1 MKDKKSIILYK
12 SLMHYVK
19 DTNHLAELCSKL
31 NKSKFLAIDTEFI
44 REKTYW
50 PKLCLI
56 QVFNG
61 EDKII
66 IDPLVKGLDLKPF
79 FKILSNNEIVK
90 IFHSGR
96 QDIEIFYNLTKKI
109 PKNIYDTQIAA
120 MVCGFGDSIG
130 YENLVSQ
137 LLGKKIDKTSRL
149 TNWSNRPL
157 SKKQINYAISDVT
170 HLFEIYPLIKD
181 KIINNKRES
190 WFKEEIRILISKK
203 TYDLNPNDSWKRL
216 KYRNL
221 NKNSIGILIE
231 LAKWREIKAQE
242 KDVPRGNIIRDDAI
256 YELCSAQPKNRDDLN
271 NLRSFNRKGSLR
283 KEFTEEIIKIIDKG
297 KSIKKEKLPKIKPL
311 KRLPTG
317 ISSKVSILKILLDNI
332 SEEYGVAQK
341 LIANKNDLQELVL
354 DDQADIKTL
363 KGWRYKIFGKK
374 AVDFK
379 NGKISIKMKND
390 KVVLE
395 AEE

>member
-1 MKDKKSIILYK
+1 
-12 SLMHYVK
+12 MHYIK
-19 DTNHLAELCSKL
+19 ETNHLNELCSKL
-31 NKSKFLAIDTEFI
+31 NKSEFLSIDTEFI

-61 EDKII
+61 KEQII
-66 IDPLVKGLDLKPF
+66 IDPLAKDIDLKSF
-79 FKILSNNEIVK
+79 FEILNNKEIVK

-109 PKNIYDTQIAA
+109 PQNIYDTQIAA

-170 HLFEIYPLIKD
+170 HLFEIYPIIRD
-181 KIINNKRES
+181 KIISNKREN
-190 WFKEEIRILISKK
+190 WLKEEIKILISKK
-203 TYDLNPNDSWKRL
+203 TYELNPNDSWKRL

-221 NKNSIGILIE
+221 SKNSIGVLIE
-231 LAKWREIKAQE
+231 LSKWREIKAQK
-242 KDVPRGNIIRDDAI
+242 KDVPRGNVIRDDAI
-256 YELCSAQPKNRDDLN
+256 YDLCSAQPKNIEDLN
-271 NLRSFNRKGSLR
+271 NLRSFNRKGGLR
-283 KEFTEEIIKIIDKG
+283 KEFAEEILLAIEKG
-297 KSIKKEKLPKIKPL
+297 KSIKKEKLPKIKPP
-311 KRLPTG
+311 KRLPMG

-354 DDQADIKTL
+354 NDKADIKTL
-363 KGWRYKIFGKK
+363 KGWRYKVFGKK
-374 AVDFK
+374 AIDFK

-390 KVVLE
+390 KVILK
-395 AEE
+395 EEK

>member
-1 MKDKKSIILYK
+1 
-12 SLMHYVK
+12 MHYIK
-19 DTNHLAELCSKL
+19 ETNHLNELCSKL
-31 NKSKFLAIDTEFI
+31 NKSEFLSIDTEFI

-61 EDKII
+61 EEKII
-66 IDPLVKGLDLKPF
+66 IDPLAKDIDLKSF
-79 FKILSNNEIVK
+79 FEILNNKEIVK

-109 PKNIYDTQIAA
+109 PQNIYDTQIAA

-170 HLFEIYPLIKD
+170 HLFEIYPIIRD
-181 KIINNKRES
+181 KIISNKREN
-190 WFKEEIRILISKK
+190 WLKEEIKILISKK
-203 TYDLNPNDSWKRL
+203 TYELNPNDSWKRL

-221 NKNSIGILIE
+221 SKNSIGVLIE
-231 LAKWREIKAQE
+231 LSKWREIKAQE

-256 YELCSAQPKNRDDLN
+256 YELCSAQPKNIEDLN
-271 NLRSFNRKGSLR
+271 NLRSFNRKGGLR
-283 KEFTEEIIKIIDKG
+283 KEFAEEILSAIEKG
-297 KSIKKEKLPKIKPL
+297 KSIKKEKLPKIKPP
-311 KRLPTG
+311 KRLPMG

-354 DDQADIKTL
+354 NDKADIKTL
-363 KGWRYKIFGKK
+363 KGWRYKVFGKK
-374 AVDFK
+374 AIDFK

-390 KVVLE
+390 KVILE
-395 AEE
+395 EEK

>member
-1 MKDKKSIILYK
+1 
-12 SLMHYVK
+12 MHYIK
-19 DTNHLAELCSKL
+19 ETNHLNELCSKL
-31 NKSKFLAIDTEFI
+31 NKSEFLSIDTEFI

-66 IDPLVKGLDLKPF
+66 IDPLAKDIDLKSF
-79 FKILSNNEIVK
+79 FEILNNKEIVK

-109 PKNIYDTQIAA
+109 PQNIYDTQIAA

-170 HLFEIYPLIKD
+170 HLFEIYPIIRD
-181 KIINNKRES
+181 KIISNKREN
-190 WFKEEIRILISKK
+190 WLKEEIKILISKK
-203 TYDLNPNDSWKRL
+203 TYELNPNDSWKRL
-216 KYRNL
+216 KYKNL
-221 NKNSIGILIE
+221 SKNSIGVLIE
-231 LAKWREIKAQE
+231 LSKWREIKAQK
-242 KDVPRGNIIRDDAI
+242 KDVPRGNVIRDDAI
-256 YELCSAQPKNRDDLN
+256 YELCSAQPKNIEDLN
-271 NLRSFNRKGSLR
+271 NLRSFNRKGGLR
-283 KEFTEEIIKIIDKG
+283 KEFAEEILSAIEKG
-297 KSIKKEKLPKIKPL
+297 KSIKKEKLPKIKPP
-311 KRLPTG
+311 KRLPMG

-354 DDQADIKTL
+354 NDKADIKTL
-363 KGWRYKIFGKK
+363 KGWRYKVFGKK
-374 AVDFK
+374 AIDFK

-390 KVVLE
+390 KVILE
-395 AEE
+395 EEK